1 MKLSGK
7 AIAAILVIA
16 ALAIAAIIAQKNS
29 FTSTRSYNLSAKEME
44 ALIGEIMPPIQQQ
57 QLASSPEQRKEL
69 AGDIKKSLALAQ
81 EAERN
86 GFADKSDLKTQI
98 DLRTDAVLSRA
109 YNKKNPDVKI
119 GDEEITKYVNDH
131 KSDFDKLFDAIPQLK
146 AQASGPQGDSMKK
159 EISQI
164 RLFAER
170 ARKDKIDQ
178 QESTKLLTFLVRS
191 DILASAYLDDLRK
204 SDKLVSDEEI
214 AKYYNEHKDE
224 FEEVRARHILIS
236 TQAPPPSHPG
246 TDDKDKKEAPKALS
260 KDEAKKKAQSILD
273 RIRKGEDFAK
283 LAEENS
289 DDPGSKTK
297 GGDLDYFPKGAM
309 VREFDQA
316 AFSLQP
322 GQVSDLV
329 ETQFGYHIIKVE
341 DHRTKGLDDQ
351 DTKKQIADKLKQ
363 DKIQERIKEITDKS
377 NVQVAEDFNITVKPE
392 DLQASPP
399 PQLPQQSPAP
409 APQNEKSEKPAT
421 GKNAKPSTDKKK

>member
-1 MKLSGK
+1 
-7 AIAAILVIA
+7 
-16 ALAIAAIIAQKNS
+16 
-29 FTSTRSYNLSAKEME
+29 
-44 ALIGEIMPPIQQQ
+44 
-57 QLASSPEQRKEL
+57 
-69 AGDIKKSLALAQ
+69 
-81 EAERN
+81 
-86 GFADKSDLKTQI
+86 
-98 DLRTDAVLSRA
+98 
-109 YNKKNPDVKI
+109 
-119 GDEEITKYVNDH
+119 
-131 KSDFDKLFDAIPQLK
+131 
-146 AQASGPQGDSMKK
+146 MKK

-164 RLFAER
+164 RLYADR
-170 ARKDKIDQ
+170 ARKDKLDQ

-214 AKYYNEHKDE
+214 AKYYNEHKDK

-236 TQAPPPSHPG
+236 TQAPPPAPPG
-246 TDDKDKKEAPKALS
+246 KDDKDKKEAPKALS
-260 KDEAKKKAQSILD
+260 KEEAKKKAQSILD

-309 VREFDQA
+309 VPQFDQA
-316 AFSLQP
+316 AFSLP
-322 GQVSDLV
+322 VGQVSDLV

-351 DTKKQIADKLKQ
+351 DTKKQIADELKQ

-399 PQLPQQSPAP
+399 PQLPQPSPAP
-409 APQNEKSEKPAT
+409 APQNEKGEKPAP

>member
-44 ALIGEIMPPIQQQ
+44 ALIGEIMPPMQQQ

-86 GFADKSDLKTQI
+86 GFADKSDIKTQI

-164 RLFAER
+164 RLYADR
-170 ARKDKIDQ
+170 ARKDKLDQ

-214 AKYYNEHKDE
+214 AKYYNEHKDK

-236 TQAPPPSHPG
+236 TQAPPPAPPG
-246 TDDKDKKEAPKALS
+246 KDDKDKKEAPKALS
-260 KDEAKKKAQSILD
+260 KEEAKKKAQSILD

-309 VREFDQA
+309 VPQFDQA
-316 AFSLQP
+316 AFSLP
-322 GQVSDLV
+322 VGQVRYLV

-351 DTKKQIADKLKQ
+351 DTKKQIADELKQ

-399 PQLPQQSPAP
+399 PQLPQPSPAP
-409 APQNEKSEKPAT
+409 APQNEKGEKPAP